1 MLVDDRA
8 RPIRPADRSL
18 SELLAVGFLNRSKL
32 SSAVQGHWFRSIR
45 RMCIDSLVRDRF
57 WIEFLTRRVPDCP
70 PRLTIDRLIT
80 GQVFRFSIYKFYFK
94 DTLK

>member
-32 SSAVQGHWFRSIR
+32 SSAVQGHGF
-45 RMCIDSLVRDRF
+45 DRF
-57 WIEFLTRRVPDCP
+57 DGCA
-70 PRLTIDRLIT
+70 
-80 GQVFRFSIYKFYFK
+80 
-94 DTLK
+94 